1 MKHGLA
7 AAMATSLIGHA
18 ALIAGT
24 EFGSGSKPAEPS
36 SPGPQHEA
44 LRVVLREPPL
54 PPVAAT
60 NARSSGRGD
69 KTAQAPTPGIP
80 VPRYYATPELDGKP
94 APTAQIWPEYPE
106 SAARRHLTGAVTVR
120 LFIDEQGSVESVEA
134 LEAQPPGH
142 FEQSVIR
149 AFQGARF
156 TPGIRAG
163 KAVKSQIVLRVTFD
177 SPPPPFPAQTL
188 SR

>member
-1 MKHGLA
+1 MKHRLTAALA
-7 AAMATSLIGHA
+7 ASVIGHA

-24 EFGSGSKPAEPS
+24 GYGSGSEPPEPS
-36 SPGPQHEA
+36 SPGPRQQVMRVA
-44 LRVVLREPPL
+44 LSEPPL
-54 PPVAAT
+54 PAVAAT
-60 NARSSGRGD
+60 NARSGGRGD
-69 KTAQAPTPGIP
+69 KTAQATTPGIP
-80 VPRYYATPELDGKP
+80 VPRYYAAPELDGKP

-106 SAARRHLTGAVTVR
+106 SAARRHLTGVVTVR

-163 KAVKSQIVLRVTFD
+163 KAVKSQIVLRVAFD
-177 SPPPPFPAQTL
+177 SPPPPLPEQTL
-188 SR
+188 SK